1 MGREVKGCNENNY
14 ASYLRLF
21 LAVFW
26 GLALF
31 FALVLL
37 PWSAWWIAK
46 SGDNAIERVVET
58 QAAGHFVIFGSGIS
72 QDFVDYKL
80 RLYAAVKPVIA
91 AVGSSRVMQFRG
103 DWFRKPFVN
112 LGGAAGNLS
121 VLNSTVNA
129 MIRDH
134 RPKVVLLGLDFWW
147 FLPQWEKN
155 PEAANPPAS
164 GSYNYGLENLKKPW
178 QWLWEGKIG
187 AGDFF
192 RPLLGAFGH
201 GFRTDRFGIMAQQ
214 YNDGFGPD
222 GSWNYTGEITG
233 QKPPFDFRFRDT
245 ILQVARGIKAFYH
258 AGAGEDGPARTH
270 LEVLV
275 DMILRLK
282 TRGVKVFTFIPPL
295 APEVFAAMKEREKLY
310 PHLFRLKDEL
320 EKYGIEVMDFS
331 NPRDLGSSHCEFIDG
346 FHGGEIT
353 YARVLRRMA
362 ARWPTLMPYVKMNM
376 LDKIIYGWSEHAS
389 VHDPRITDLPETD
402 FMRFGCPKKKMD
414 N

>member
-46 SGDNAIERVVET
+46 SGDNAIERVVEA

-164 GSYNYGLENLKKPW
+164 GSYNYGKSQKAL
-178 QWLWEGKIG
+178 
-187 AGDFF
+187 AVA
-192 RPLLGAFGH
+192 LG
-201 GFRTDRFGIMAQQ
+201 
-214 YNDGFGPD
+214 
-222 GSWNYTGEITG
+222 G
-233 QKPPFDFRFRDT
+233 QNR
-245 ILQVARGIKAFYH
+245 RG
-258 AGAGEDGPARTH
+258 
-270 LEVLV
+270 
-275 DMILRLK
+275 
-282 TRGVKVFTFIPPL
+282 
-295 APEVFAAMKEREKLY
+295 
-310 PHLFRLKDEL
+310 
-320 EKYGIEVMDFS
+320 
-331 NPRDLGSSHCEFIDG
+331 
-346 FHGGEIT
+346 
-353 YARVLRRMA
+353 
-362 ARWPTLMPYVKMNM
+362 
-376 LDKIIYGWSEHAS
+376 
-389 VHDPRITDLPETD
+389 
-402 FMRFGCPKKKMD
+402 
-414 N
+414 